1 MTNFQFAAG
10 SFIWSAIAAVLMLA
24 TFEPV
29 TTQQPQELQLS
40 AAHGAGAKRGSI

>member
-29 TTQQPQELQLS
+29 KSEQAQGAQLS
-40 AAHGAGAKRGSI
+40 ARTGAVAGQASL